1 MGVWQEVGRGWFSFF
16 CDQSPLFHKLNEKHK
31 PHIDTRNPRG
41 YNLLMIKSFKHKGL
55 ENFFYSDTKKGIK
68 PEHASKLGRIL
79 DRLNASSDLKDMNY
93 PGSNL
98 HALSGD
104 RKGQYSVR
112 VSGNWRVIFE
122 FVNGDAYVVD
132 YDDYH

>member
-1 MGVWQEVGRGWFSFF
+1 M
-16 CDQSPLFHKLNEKHK
+16 
-31 PHIDTRNPRG
+31 
-41 YNLLMIKSFKHKGL
+41 
-55 ENFFYSDTKKGIK
+55 
-68 PEHASKLGRIL
+68 L
-79 DRLNASSDLKDMNY
+79 DRLNAADDLKDMNY

-132 YDDYH
+132 YVDYH

>member
-1 MGVWQEVGRGWFSFF
+1 
-16 CDQSPLFHKLNEKHK
+16 
-31 PHIDTRNPRG
+31 
-41 YNLLMIKSFKHKGL
+41 MIKSFKHKGL
-55 ENFFYSDTKKGIK
+55 EQFFYSGTKKGIK
-68 PEHASKLGRIL
+68 PEHTGKLERIL
-79 DRLNASSDLKDMNY
+79 DRLNAANDLKDMNY

-122 FVNGDAYVVD
+122 FEDGDAYIVD